1 MTVILDFTRVS
12 VIQRMINSGD
22 TRRGRIPLEGKNQSK
37 VRFNNIAGE
46 LGITQVLTKVLLAP
60 KIAQKV

>member
-12 VIQRMINSGD
+12 VVQHMIN
-22 TRRGRIPLEGKNQSK
+22 RRHKERQDSIRRKNQSK

-46 LGITQVLTKVLLAP
+46 LEITQVLTKVLLAP